1 MSTTNI
7 PNPAVTSLA
16 VRLAR
21 ANELNL
27 KKILAKGE
35 EVEDKDILDALV
47 DPLSRSNLFICEEKG
62 CFVKVDNRIDKAL
75 ETFTP
80 VSELTLVTSKAPK
93 ANSKKYTLNPL
104 YQSVNN
110 MPGKWRSYVIDFSL
124 VMAFLL
130 IVLYGIT
137 GA

>member
-7 PNPAVTSLA
+7 PNTAVTSLA

-47 DPLSRSNLFICEEKG
+47 DPLHHSSLYVDEEKG
-62 CFVKVDNRIDKAL
+62 CFVKVKNQNRVDKAL

-80 VSELTLVTSKAPK
+80 VSESTLTTSVLPK
-93 ANSKKYTLNPL
+93 TRKSSSFMKFNDS
-104 YQSVNN
+104 SS
-110 MPGKWRSYVIDFSL
+110 KWRSYIIDLSL
-124 VMAFLL
+124 VLAFLL
-130 IVLYGIT
+130 IVVYGFT
-137 GA
+137 SS

>member
-1 MSTTNI
+1 MSTSNV
-7 PNPAVTSLA
+7 PNTAVTSLA

-27 KKILAKGE
+27 KRILAKGE

-47 DPLSRSNLFICEEKG
+47 DPLHRSNLYIDEDQG

-80 VSELTLVTSKAPK
+80 VNEFTLTTSSAPK
-93 ANSKKYTLNPL
+93 RKKRTVSTFNKQLSNIPA
-104 YQSVNN
+104 
-110 MPGKWRSYVIDFSL
+110 KWRGYFIDFSL
-124 VMAFLL
+124 VVAFLI
-130 IVLYGIT
+130 IVLYGFSS
-137 GA
+137 A